1 MYRSRWTVEIES
13 DVAKLSKLPSAV
25 SSPGKSDLTSMSRAN
40 RSRIAFWYS
49 VRLRRWTALILP
61 GFGLAAHA
69 RSISPSRA
77 LATAR

>member
-1 MYRSRWTVEIES
+1 
-13 DVAKLSKLPSAV
+13 VAKLSKLPSAV
-25 SSPGKSDLTSMSRAN
+25 SSPGKSDLTSMSSAN

-49 VRLRRWTALILP
+49 ARFRRWTALILP

-69 RSISPSRA
+69 RSMSFSNA